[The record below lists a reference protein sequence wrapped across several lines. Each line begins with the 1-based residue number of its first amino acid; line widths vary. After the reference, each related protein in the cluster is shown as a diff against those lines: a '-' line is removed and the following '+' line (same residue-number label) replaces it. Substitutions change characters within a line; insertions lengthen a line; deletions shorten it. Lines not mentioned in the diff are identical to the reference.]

1 MSPLSV
7 FTQLKCHVISVL
19 YFPFQIVNNSSP
31 YSIILSTH
39 CQIWITARWDCFI
52 CWRLSSLPE
61 LNCAQQHAQRG
72 CLRWSYSRPITGNR
86 PLIPCPSKTLGYT
99 PSESCYRASIWHTPP
114 LNRSF
119 FPSLSL
125 YSSPPLSAPVWFQHL
140 QSIYI
145 IQTADTPFTY
155 CLLPSSDI
163 CCRRPSVACR
173 DALGMICGQ

>member
-61 LNCAQQHAQRG
+61 LNCSATCTTWLFEMIIFTTNHWESTLDSMSFKDPRLYTQRE
-72 CLRWSYSRPITGNR
+72 L
-86 PLIPCPSKTLGYT
+86 LPCFNLTHT
-99 PSESCYRASIWHTPP
+99 PSQS
-114 LNRSF
+114 LF
-119 FPSLSL
+119 FSLSLSL